1 MAEAQEVVDKLRDV
15 LLAQD
20 QSATPELRD
29 LAVGYADLCRTVNDR
44 IRRCSQLLR
53 QNLRTEAVH
62 LAEASPNVLDQLT
75 ILDFPGRN
83 DWRQLCVQYG
93 LPEAPVLDID
103 SAAAINDAYTAVQP
117 IAVLLAK
124 HRTLAMALA
133 PLPLRL
139 VVMREIARLDTTA
152 SFWVDDIRTF
162 EVARLGEIRK
172 ILTSASVDPQL
183 LENLQS
189 ELNSNLWSVPV
200 PADMTRDVNARVEK
214 FRDEESQRDMQ
225 KLLPEL
231 DAAYSAMEED
241 RCRALLEDCGV
252 ALQGRSPNGDIRE
265 RLEAVQTW
273 LHGLEQSRKLQ
284 RDFDAACVQLEQA
297 IDTGKPTETIE
308 QAYKATTRLSLPLAP
323 ELETRYKQCMARRQQ
338 EALRK
343 RKMIYFTVAAA
354 AVVLLAAIGLFAFFT
369 IRSHEVRGWDQVIRA
384 ATAEV
389 TRMGDLADGQK
400 VLGLLAKQPAGV
412 RDTPKIIADTG
423 KLQAAVAAEQIRA
436 KHFKSLYA
444 RAVPL
449 PLGSAQALRLMS
461 AARAVALRPSEKA
474 AIRKWFRKHHAYDQQ
489 QQALRNSA
497 FNRAARK
504 LLDRIDLRL
513 TAGDIRHN
521 PAMAVKTLQLLE
533 AQLKGLETTQGITKK
548 LYDAEIDSIQAVLS
562 RRSAALTNII
572 ADNAAYARIL
582 TPPFTVGDYI
592 SALKSYKNGHPDGR
606 YKQTV
611 AELSAAIPALR
622 AVKAWSDLRTSW
634 AGSLLNP
641 TRENAKVYLA
651 AITKYLAAYPNSPLA
666 EVALQ
671 YSNYLAQ
678 ALTATAATGPWL
690 GQFSTVL
697 HNRLLRRLDI
707 FTTSGGTIYFVLPGT
722 RITQNTIGNDQ
733 VLSFNAVTSADASAR
748 SVIDLPVGV
757 SLTTKRPVRSPQ
769 ARLSRRLLDAVR
781 GMSFGQW
788 NTIGFEEMRLLQS
801 SSASPVV
808 KGLLLS
814 DVLVLNKPF
823 MSKKQAA
830 AFSNSA
836 RRLKHLHLEN
846 VNWLNPA
853 KPVQSDIV
861 HGVDRAFKML
871 PDLTQYI
878 AQAHSANEALKQS
891 VNFSISTLGI
901 CRKVNGAMSIHCA
914 AMPPSNGDRAWVIV
928 AGGTKYHLEKIGV
941 RHAGK
946 WVWVPGADSTMVEG
960 TLVLI
965 TPGEK

>member
-308 QAYKATTRLSLPLAP
+308 Q
-323 ELETRYKQCMARRQQ
+323 
-338 EALRK
+338 
-343 RKMIYFTVAAA
+343 
-354 AVVLLAAIGLFAFFT
+354 G
-369 IRSHEVRGWDQVIRA
+369 
-384 ATAEV
+384 
-389 TRMGDLADGQK
+389 
-400 VLGLLAKQPAGV
+400 
-412 RDTPKIIADTG
+412 
-423 KLQAAVAAEQIRA
+423 
-436 KHFKSLYA
+436 
-444 RAVPL
+444 
-449 PLGSAQALRLMS
+449 
-461 AARAVALRPSEKA
+461 
-474 AIRKWFRKHHAYDQQ
+474 
-489 QQALRNSA
+489 
-497 FNRAARK
+497 
-504 LLDRIDLRL
+504 
-513 TAGDIRHN
+513 
-521 PAMAVKTLQLLE
+521 
-533 AQLKGLETTQGITKK
+533 
-548 LYDAEIDSIQAVLS
+548 
-562 RRSAALTNII
+562 
-572 ADNAAYARIL
+572 
-582 TPPFTVGDYI
+582 
-592 SALKSYKNGHPDGR
+592 
-606 YKQTV
+606 
-611 AELSAAIPALR
+611 
-622 AVKAWSDLRTSW
+622 
-634 AGSLLNP
+634 
-641 TRENAKVYLA
+641 
-651 AITKYLAAYPNSPLA
+651 
-666 EVALQ
+666 
-671 YSNYLAQ
+671 
-678 ALTATAATGPWL
+678 
-690 GQFSTVL
+690 
-697 HNRLLRRLDI
+697 
-707 FTTSGGTIYFVLPGT
+707 
-722 RITQNTIGNDQ
+722 
-733 VLSFNAVTSADASAR
+733 
-748 SVIDLPVGV
+748 
-757 SLTTKRPVRSPQ
+757 
-769 ARLSRRLLDAVR
+769 
-781 GMSFGQW
+781 
-788 NTIGFEEMRLLQS
+788 
-801 SSASPVV
+801 
-808 KGLLLS
+808 
-814 DVLVLNKPF
+814 
-823 MSKKQAA
+823 
-830 AFSNSA
+830 
-836 RRLKHLHLEN
+836 
-846 VNWLNPA
+846 
-853 KPVQSDIV
+853 
-861 HGVDRAFKML
+861 
-871 PDLTQYI
+871 
-878 AQAHSANEALKQS
+878 
-891 VNFSISTLGI
+891 
-901 CRKVNGAMSIHCA
+901 
-914 AMPPSNGDRAWVIV
+914 
-928 AGGTKYHLEKIGV
+928 
-941 RHAGK
+941 
-946 WVWVPGADSTMVEG
+946 
-960 TLVLI
+960 
-965 TPGEK
+965 